1 MKKTLAMVV
10 AVAALAVNAA
20 DSYLYWMT
28 PGEGVGGF
36 EWTTAR
42 IGVSQGIWPT
52 GSFITTYADE
62 FGVSISPDYPSDATT
77 VYVASLGQY
86 SSSEFT
92 FWIELLN
99 DTTVEA
105 HSSEGLSYDYL
116 YSQGYIFKESMDPSG
131 GDKAWS
137 VTSFTAGPV
146 PEPTS
151 GILSLFGL
159 ALLALRRK
167 KA

>member
-28 PGEGVGGF
+28 PEANVNGF

-52 GSFITTYADE
+52 GSFITSYSDGFGNEIPGYPDE
-62 FGVSISPDYPSDATT
+62 ANTGFIAN
-77 VYVASLGQY
+77 LGQY
-86 SSSEFT
+86 SGSEFS

-99 DTTVEA
+99 DTTVVA